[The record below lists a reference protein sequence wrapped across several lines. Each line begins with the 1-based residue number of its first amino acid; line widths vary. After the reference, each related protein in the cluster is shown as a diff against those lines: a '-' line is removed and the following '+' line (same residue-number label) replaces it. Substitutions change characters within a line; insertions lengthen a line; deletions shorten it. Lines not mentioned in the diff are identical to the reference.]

1 MRAFLAKLIGR
12 SIFIALALLLIPL
25 AIQNRQSVTLHYD
38 LLAWLNDTPGNAIV
52 LPLFVLLLLAA
63 TLGFLAG
70 WLSSAL
76 SHFRRDS
83 ARKLT
88 AWRDT
93 RSAAAAEKKKPPVLA
108 HLPDEPVMLEP
119 SDKS

>member
-12 SIFIALALLLIPL
+12 SLFIALAVLLISL
-25 AIQNRQSVTLHYD
+25 AIQNRETVTLHYD
-38 LLAWLNDTPGNAIV
+38 LFAWFDATPSDGIV
-52 LPLFVLLLLAA
+52 LPLFVFVLFAL
-63 TLGFLAG
+63 TLGFIAG

-88 AWRDT
+88 VWRDT
-93 RSAAAAEKKKPPVLA
+93 RSAAAADKKKPPVLT
-108 HLPDEPVMLEP
+108 HLPEEPVMLEEP
-119 SDKS
+119 NKP